1 MKDIYLYDCINV
13 LRNKLNIMDEKELE
27 TVEADFLLYRIL
39 ELENLNIGE
48 KIDVEYLKQIH
59 FYLFQDIYEWAGE
72 FREIDIEKYERTLN
86 GLSVKYIEFSKI
98 ENELNSIFEF
108 INKNDIN
115 KMNKK
120 ELAEY
125 VTDIV
130 SNIWKVHPFRE
141 RKY

>member
-13 LRNKLNIMDEKELE
+13 LRNKL
-27 TVEADFLLYRIL
+27 
-39 ELENLNIGE
+39 
-48 KIDVEYLKQIH
+48 
-59 FYLFQDIYEWAGE
+59 
-72 FREIDIEKYERTLN
+72 
-86 GLSVKYIEFSKI
+86 
-98 ENELNSIFEF
+98 
-108 INKNDIN
+108 N